1 MSSRVLEITLDSPAP
16 GEPKAFVRDRDKP
29 EGGLL
34 PLEAWSE
41 PQELDGALPDVETLD
56 ADLLPDSL
64 RPLVEDTAERMQVP
78 IDFPGVTTMSAIG
91 MGTARRALIQPKVYD
106 SSWGV
111 VAHPWGGMVGPPGV
125 MKSPVI
131 SAIFAPLR
139 KIEEEWCREYE
150 VASLAYDEALETGKL
165 DLAVFKEQYKS
176 ARKKGTDIPERFDST
191 TGLRPIEQ
199 RITTTDPTIEK
210 LHLLAKDNPA
220 GVGMVRDELVG
231 FLAGLDRPGH
241 ESDRA
246 FYLEGWNGDQPYTI
260 DRIGRGSVRVDHLCV
275 TIYGG
280 IQPGRL
286 RAYLG
291 DVLRD
296 GPSNDGLIQR
306 FQMLIWPDIKPGWV
320 YTDTRPN
327 ASALKAAEEVYRR
340 ITAMDPNAP
349 QRFRF
354 DDEGQE
360 LFEAWLT
367 RLEMRLR
374 NEDMSPIMQ
383 AHLAKYR
390 SLMPSIALLL
400 SLADGATSVVDF
412 RHAQQAA
419 DWCEYLE
426 SHARRIY
433 ASHATPEKLAAI
445 SLSKKIRGMLN
456 EGKHTIALRDIYR
469 HEWYGLGTPEEAR
482 AALQVLNAAGWV
494 VQERQ
499 EPKAGRPSESYRI
512 NPRIVRSK

>member
-1 MSSRVLEITLDSPAP
+1 MSSHVLEPTLSAPTP
-16 GEPKAFVRDRDKP
+16 GEQKTIARDRDST
-29 EGGLL
+29 GTSVS
-34 PLEAWSE
+34 PLEAWPE
-41 PQELDGALPDVETLD
+41 PEDLDGSLPEVETLD
-56 ADLLPDSL
+56 PDLLPDSL
-64 RPLVEDTAERMQVP
+64 RPLVEDIAERMQVP
-78 IDFPGVTTMSAIG
+78 IDYPGVTTVSALG
-91 MGTARRALIQPKVYD
+91 MATGRRALMQPKVHD

-111 VAHPWGGMVGPPGV
+111 VAHPWGGIVGPPGV

-139 KIEEEWCREYE
+139 KIEEEWGREYE
-150 VASLAYDEALETGKL
+150 ADTLAYDESLETGKL
-165 DLAVFKEQYKS
+165 ELAVYKEEYKR
-176 ARKKGTDIPERFDST
+176 ARKKGTDVPEKIDSVSC
-191 TGLRPIEQ
+191 LRPIER
-199 RITTTDPTIEK
+199 RITTTDPTIEM
-210 LHLLAKDNPA
+210 LHLLARDNPA
-220 GVGMVRDELVG
+220 GVGMVRDELTG

-246 FYLEGWNGDQPYTI
+246 FYLEGWNGDLPYI
-260 DRIGRGSVRVDHLCV
+260 MDRIGRGSIRVEHLCV
-275 TIYGG
+275 TIFGG

-306 FQMLIWPDIKPGWV
+306 FQTLIWPDIKPGWV

-327 ASALKAAEEVYRR
+327 ATALTAAEEVYRR
-340 ITAMDPNAP
+340 ITAMDPGTP

-354 DDEGQE
+354 DDQGQQ

-374 NEDMSPIMQ
+374 NEDMSPVMQ
-383 AHLAKYR
+383 AHLSKYR
-390 SLMPSIALLL
+390 SLMPAIALLL

-412 RHAQQAA
+412 RHAQRAA

-433 ASHATPEKLAAI
+433 ASHAPPEKLAAI
-445 SLSKKIRGMLN
+445 SLSKRFRGMLK
-456 EGKHTIALRDIYR
+456 EGKHTISLRDIYR

-482 AALQVLNAAGWV
+482 AALQVLNDAGWV

-499 EPKAGRPSESYRI
+499 EPRAGRPSESYRI
-512 NPRIVRSK
+512 NPRILRSK

>member
-1 MSSRVLEITLDSPAP
+1 MNSQLLDAPSGTPALDDLEMI
-16 GEPKAFVRDRDKP
+16 VRDRDSTVT
-29 EGGLL
+29 GVALL
-34 PLEAWSE
+34 GAWPE
-41 PQELDGALPDVETLD
+41 PQELDGALPEVETLD

-78 IDFPGVTTMSAIG
+78 IDYPGVTTLSAIG
-91 MGTARRALIQPKVYD
+91 MGCGRRALIQPKAHD
-106 SSWGV
+106 CSWDV
-111 VAHPWGGMVGPPGV
+111 IAHPWGGIVGPPGV

-150 VASLAYDEALETGKL
+150 VATLAYDEALETGKL
-165 DLAVFKEQYKS
+165 ELAVFKEQYKS
-176 ARKKGTDIPERFDST
+176 ARKRGTDIPERIDSMT
-191 TGLRPIEQ
+191 SLRPIER

-210 LHLLAKDNPA
+210 LHELQRDNPA
-220 GVGMVRDELVG
+220 GISVVRDELTG

-246 FYLEGWNGDQPYTI
+246 FYLEGWNGDLPYI
-260 DRIGRGSVRVDHLCV
+260 MDRIGRGSVRVDHLCV

-286 RAYLG
+286 RAYLA

-306 FQMLIWPDIKPGWV
+306 FQLLVWPDIKPGWR
-320 YTDTRPN
+320 YTDAPPN
-327 ASALKAAEEVYRR
+327 AGALKAAEEVYRR

-354 DDEGQE
+354 DDDGQA
-360 LFEAWLT
+360 LFVAWLT

-374 NEDMSPIMQ
+374 NEDMSLIMQ

-400 SLADGATSVVDF
+400 ALADGATSIVDL

-419 DWCEYLE
+419 DWCDYLE

-433 ASHATPEKLAAI
+433 ASHVTPEKLAAI
-445 SLSKKIRGMLN
+445 NLSKRLRGMLI
-456 EGKHTIALRDIYR
+456 EGMHTIKLRDVYR
-469 HEWYGLGTPEEAR
+469 HEWHGLGTPEEAR
-482 AALQVLNAAGWV
+482 AALRVLDAASWV
-494 VQERQ
+494 SQDRP
-499 EPKAGRPSESYRI
+499 EPRAGRPSESYRI